1 MYIHKF
7 KYIVIRTCTVCIIIY
22 IHLHLTFMY
31 SILLGGE
38 VAQPPIRMFHNV
50 SFLEISGLNVIQ
62 KNMYLVKLEDN
73 I

>member
-1 MYIHKF
+1 
-7 KYIVIRTCTVCIIIY
+7 
-22 IHLHLTFMY
+22 MY